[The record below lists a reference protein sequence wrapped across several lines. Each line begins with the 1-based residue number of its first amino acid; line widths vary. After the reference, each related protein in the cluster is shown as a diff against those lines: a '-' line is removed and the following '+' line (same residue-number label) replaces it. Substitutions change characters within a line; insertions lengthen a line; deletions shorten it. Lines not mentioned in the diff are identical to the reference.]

1 MTYSQRSI
9 HAARIIGGALIVLGF
24 AGLIF
29 PGVPYQSTENVAE
42 IGTFKM
48 KVTEQKHFQ
57 IPPLLSGCLIF
68 AGAALMF
75 APWNRPR
82 E

>member
-9 HAARIIGGALIVLGF
+9 HVTRIIGGALIVLGF

-29 PGVPYQSTENVAE
+29 RGVPYQSTENLAE
-42 IGTFKM
+42 IGTLKM
-48 KVTEQKHFQ
+48 KVTEQKRFE
-57 IPPLLSGCLIF
+57 IPPLLSGCVIF
-68 AGAALMF
+68 AGAALLF
-75 APWNRPR
+75 VPWSRPR